1 MPCNSLNLARRWRIL
16 APEYGTE
23 FSMTTTQRR
32 VAPHREAGDRM
43 GGGGEVEQREP
54 GRLPVEAGKVAQAED
69 DAGDGNP
76 SSRSRGSSS
85 SSLIEKMVRMGEAT
99 VGLSSRTWR
108 GSGS

>member
-43 GGGGEVEQREP
+43 GGGGTAEGARE
-54 GRLPVEAGKVAQAED
+54 AA
-69 DAGDGNP
+69 
-76 SSRSRGSSS
+76 RGG
-85 SSLIEKMVRMGEAT
+85 GE
-99 VGLSSRTWR
+99 G
-108 GSGS
+108 GSGRGRRR